1 MANFLKIPIKDEFKY
16 EMISSKQIIIEL
28 LCHCLKQ
35 HEQRVRYWVI
45 HNDLINK
52 VIEALK
58 DKSKVLEIQ
67 VIKFIRSVIV
77 NNDENLGKLIINNDI
92 FSHVIEIFQRQKNKD
107 NAITAVILDLFDYIK
122 KQNLKKI
129 ISYLVITYS

>member
-1 MANFLKIPIKDEFKY
+1 MANFLKIPIKEEFKY

-52 VIEALK
+52 VIDALK

>member
-1 MANFLKIPIKDEFKY
+1 LANFLKIPIKEEFKY

-52 VIEALK
+52 VIDALK

>member
-1 MANFLKIPIKDEFKY
+1 
-16 EMISSKQIIIEL
+16 MISSKQIIIEL

-52 VIEALK
+52 VIEAFK

-77 NNDENLGKLIINNDI
+77 NNDENLSKLIINNDI
-92 FSHVIEIFQRQKNKD
+92 FSHVIEIFQRQKSKD
-107 NAITAVILDLFDYIK
+107 NAITAVILELFDYIK

-129 ISYLVITYS
+129 ISYLVLPIIN